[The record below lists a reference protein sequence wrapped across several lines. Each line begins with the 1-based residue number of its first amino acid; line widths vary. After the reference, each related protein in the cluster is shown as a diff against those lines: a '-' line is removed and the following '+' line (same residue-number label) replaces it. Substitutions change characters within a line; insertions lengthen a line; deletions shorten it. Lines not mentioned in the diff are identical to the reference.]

1 MALEEVESWKKRD
14 AVSRIRRILIE
25 HGYATEEELEGIEAE
40 ILREIED
47 SVEFAEKSPIL
58 SFEELYNLIYA

>member
-1 MALEEVESWKKRD
+1 VEIWKKKD
-14 AVSRIRRILIE
+14 AIPRMKRILVE
-25 HGYATEEELEGIEAE
+25 HGYATEEELEGVETE

-58 SFEELYNLIYA
+58 SFEELYNFIYA